1 MICGL
6 IVVKK
11 FVQER
16 LKHLDC
22 VRDCGFDRGAEAEL
36 ALLGFEDP
44 RLATYQLKAPWVTAE
59 RCKPRDRRGR
69 T

>member
-44 RLATYQLKAPWVTAE
+44 PARNLSVKGALG
-59 RCKPRDRRGR
+59 DRR
-69 T
+69 TL